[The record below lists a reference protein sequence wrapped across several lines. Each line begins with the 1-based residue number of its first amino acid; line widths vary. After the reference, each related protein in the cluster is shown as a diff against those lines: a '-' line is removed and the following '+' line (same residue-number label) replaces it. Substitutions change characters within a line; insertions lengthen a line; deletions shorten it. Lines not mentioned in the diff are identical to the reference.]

1 MAIPDTTPL
10 NEQNGA
16 LELLQSG
23 FFQEA
28 EDATFGGST
37 VSDVDYSDGEGVSV
51 GDTTDD
57 ISFSFTLDYTIP
69 AAEVGMAV
77 RLDTL
82 DGTHPPFDLR
92 VGGETVDGAL
102 ADGLTSGLKWFSKG
116 NSGRSS
122 DLTPG
127 TVTAELDATSVGSGL
142 MEVDCLFVF
151 DARQSYTFD
160 NTVDQDNGHLDG
172 PELFPDQ
179 VEYDLATE
187 SLDQP
192 ATGATVTQTWN
203 DTSGNQYV
211 EVDLGGETTRN
222 SSSTN
227 ATVSV
232 SRPNAKEQANARVSL
247 CRFGTRDG
255 ASPPTG
261 HKGQQIDGHDLSVDP
276 IAIVKRGIG
285 RARTYVITPDGD
297 LSGSSDDLSEAG
309 SLDANDNLLTR
320 GVFST
325 FEIPSTMAISSNELV
340 EFERD

>member
-1 MAIPDTTPL
+1 
-10 NEQNGA
+10 
-16 LELLQSG
+16 
-23 FFQEA
+23 
-28 EDATFGGST
+28 
-37 VSDVDYSDGEGVSV
+37 VDYSDGEGVSV

-57 ISFSFTLDYTIP
+57 ISFSFTLDHTIP

-211 EVDLGGETTRN
+211 EVDLGGETTRTQN
-222 SSSTN
+222 STS

-232 SRPNAKEQANARVSL
+232 NRDNPKESVNARVSL
-247 CRFGTRDG
+247 SRFGSRSNTTPKAG
-255 ASPPTG
+255 F
-261 HKGQQIDGHDLSVDP
+261 KGQSIDDHTITVDP
-276 IAIVKRGIG
+276 VAIVKRGIG
-285 RARTYVITPDGD
+285 RARTKVVTPDGD
-297 LSGSSDDLSEAG
+297 LSSHSDDLNEAG

-320 GVFST
+320 GIFSAFT
-325 FEIPSTMAISSNELV
+325 IPSSMTVLSNELV
-340 EFERD
+340 EFDRD